1 MIRSYLKIAFR
12 NLKRHKLYSF
22 INIGGLAVGL
32 AAFMLLALFVHYEF
46 SYDRFNTKATRIY
59 RVVQHAS
66 WQGGKFDIALTS
78 APFAQALKEAYP
90 EIEDAVRIDPEGGGI
105 ITYKDKK
112 ISADNIIFADNA
124 IFNVFTYH
132 FLYGNANTAFS
143 NPQSI
148 VLTKSLAEKIFG
160 SAAEAMNK
168 TIYFGDHY
176 PNTVTGIIQDV
187 PANSH
192 LRFSAVRNLP
202 ADYTSGWQNA
212 SLYTYL
218 LLKKGTNVKNLE
230 KKLPQFAANT
240 IQKKMGVKD
249 YHMDLQP
256 LTSIHLHSHLDYEI
270 SPNSSISRIYIF
282 ICIAVLILL
291 IAMINYMNL
300 STARSS
306 LRLREVGLRKVLGT
320 DTKNLAGMFISE
332 SFIVSIAAMII
343 AILLMQA
350 VLPYFNQMTGKDL
363 TGWEFGMVKTSLLI
377 LFLMLVTGLLSGLYP
392 SLFLSRFKPVPA
404 MRGQMGEQSGNVLFR
419 KMLVV
424 FQFVIAVVMII
435 GSFVIYKQLQYVQ
448 HKDLGFN
455 KDQTLTFHINDMGV
469 RKQIPVLKSQL
480 MQSPLIK
487 GVSAAGNP
495 IGNNDI
501 GQIGFLYE
509 TNDGSESNGSK
520 LAEKLAVDADFLNT
534 LQINLEDGRDF
545 SKEMATD
552 QEGSALVNKTLV
564 RELGWKNPVGKKI
577 MLLSDNKIRTVIGV
591 ISDFHTYSLQHKVT
605 PMVMIMPPTDMAKDN
620 LYVRI
625 ANGKTREGL
634 TYLNKVYRHFDNANP
649 VTYHFL
655 DKNFAKQYGSEEK
668 QGQVALIFT
677 ILAVF
682 IASIGLIGL
691 SAFSA
696 QRRTKEIGIRK
707 VLGSS
712 VTAIL
717 MLLSKDFLKLV
728 GIGFLIAV
736 PIGWYGMH
744 KWLENF
750 AYHIHIGIWTF
761 VLAGVVAMGIALA
774 TVSWQSLHA
783 ALMDPVRSLMDE

>member
-1 MIRSYLKIAFR
+1 MIRNYLKIAFR

-46 SYDRFNTKATRIY
+46 SYDRFNTKADRIY

-78 APFAQALKEAYP
+78 APFAPALKEAYP

-112 ISADNIIFADNA
+112 ISADDIIFADNG

-132 FLYGNANTAFS
+132 FLFGDANTAFS
-143 NPQSI
+143 KPQSI
-148 VLTKSLAEKIFG
+148 VLTKTLAVKIFG
-160 SAAEAMNK
+160 SASAAINK
-168 TIYFGDHY
+168 TIYFGNHY
-176 PNTVTGIIQDV
+176 PNTITGIIKDI

-202 ADYTSGWQNA
+202 ANYTSGWQNA

-230 KKLPQFAANT
+230 RKLPQFAANT

-249 YHMDLQP
+249 YHMELQP

-282 ICIAVLILL
+282 IGIAVLILL

-332 SFIVSIAAMII
+332 SFLVLIVAMII

-363 TGWEFGMVKTSLLI
+363 TGWEFGMAKTSLLI

-404 MRGQMGEQSGNVLFR
+404 MRGQMGDQSGNVLFG

-424 FQFVIAVVMII
+424 FQFVIAIVMII

-455 KDQTLTFHINDMGV
+455 KDQTLTFHINNMGV

-480 MQSPLIK
+480 MQSPLIE

-501 GQIGFLYE
+501 GEIGFLYE

-520 LAEKLAVDADFLNT
+520 LAEKLDVDADFLNT
-534 LQINLEDGRDF
+534 LQIKLEDGRDF

-552 QEGSALVNKTLV
+552 QDGSALVNETLV
-564 RELGWKNPVGKKI
+564 RELDWKNPVGKKI

-605 PMVMIMPPTDMAKDN
+605 PMVMIMPPTAMAKDN
-620 LYVRI
+620 LYVRV
-625 ANGKTREGL
+625 AKGKIKEGVA
-634 TYLNKVYRHFDNANP
+634 YLNNVYRHFDKADP

-655 DKNFAKQYGSEEK
+655 DKISPNN
-668 QGQVALIFT
+668 T
-677 ILAVF
+677 D
-682 IASIGLIGL
+682 
-691 SAFSA
+691 
-696 QRRTKEIGIRK
+696 RK
-707 VLGSS
+707 KSR
-712 VTAIL
+712 
-717 MLLSKDFLKLV
+717 D
-728 GIGFLIAV
+728 
-736 PIGWYGMH
+736 
-744 KWLENF
+744 
-750 AYHIHIGIWTF
+750 
-761 VLAGVVAMGIALA
+761 
-774 TVSWQSLHA
+774 
-783 ALMDPVRSLMDE
+783 R